1 MTFWIVVHQLYFW
14 IYKQN
19 IWGMVTYSIIWKI
32 VIVLLFLMRLY
43 QLGYGLPSWPSES
56 EVKVSQSCLTP

>member
-32 VIVLLFLMRLY
+32 VIVLLHIWSIKELDEERCDSIMQY
-43 QLGYGLPSWPSES
+43 QI
-56 EVKVSQSCLTP
+56 